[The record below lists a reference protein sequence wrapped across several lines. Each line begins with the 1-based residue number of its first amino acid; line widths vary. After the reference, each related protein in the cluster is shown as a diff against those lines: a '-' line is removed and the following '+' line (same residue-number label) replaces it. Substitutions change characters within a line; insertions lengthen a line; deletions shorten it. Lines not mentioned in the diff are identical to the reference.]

1 MVAEN
6 TRLRITPEGGLPMVP
21 GMSLE
26 VMLLSN
32 KVSLPFYLILDR
44 SLQESYARALG
55 IPFWK

>member
-26 VMLLSN
+26 VMLLSY

-44 SLQESYARALG
+44 SL
-55 IPFWK
+55 